1 MNRLLLLTHPR
12 PRPRRRRENG
22 PGAPGTCASKRGLH
36 GGKLIENARD
46 GNADVVKH
54 FLAAG
59 MDPEVRTKDG
69 QTPLIVAALENKLE
83 VAKLLLEHGADV
95 NAKNK
100 YNGTELMSAA
110 WKGHAEMVDLLLTDG
125 PDLSLNDK
133 PRHDGANVRSMGKPH
148 ADRQSTLEQRR

>member
-1 MNRLLLLTHPR
+1 MNRFLSLLLTLLIVLA
-12 PRPRRRRENG
+12 G
-22 PGAPGTCASKRGLH
+22 C
-36 GGKLIENARD
+36 GKTDQARQELARLNVDYTESNFIENARD

-69 QTPLIVAALENKLE
+69 QTPLMVAALENKLD

-100 YNGTELMSAA
+100 YNGTALMSAA
-110 WKGHAEMVDLLLTDG
+110 WKGHAEMVDL
-125 PDLSLNDK
+125 
-133 PRHDGANVRSMGKPH
+133 
-148 ADRQSTLEQRR
+148 